1 MKFQFKGFVSL
12 FLAVLSLVM
21 GFSGIIL
28 YLVPRGRVANWTG
41 WTMLGLEKQGWQ
53 TIHMNFAL
61 LFLIV
66 VGLHLY
72 LNWSIFWAYIKRKER
87 LAINLKLETL
97 IAILLAGVVLTG
109 TIMRIQP
116 FNTVLDYNYQI
127 KNYWDRWAS
136 EAPSPHAEELRLN
149 QFADNLSLSSSAI
162 MKALQQDGLVITD
175 AKTTIGEIA
184 TANGM
189 TPADVF
195 SAIKKHFPDASKQG
209 KGGGKG
215 RGTGQGKGKGR
226 GMGQQRVED

>member
-1 MKFQFKGFVSL
+1 MKFQLKGFVSL

-72 LNWSIFWAYIKRKER
+72 LNWSIFWTYIKRKER

-127 KNYWDRWAS
+127 KDYWDRWAS
-136 EAPSPHAEELRLN
+136 EAPSPHAEERSLS
-149 QFADNLSLSSSAI
+149 QFADNLGLPVNNVVE
-162 MKALQQDGLVITD
+162 ALREQGIVVTD
-175 AKTTIGEIA
+175 AGATVGQIA
-184 TANGM
+184 DANNL
-189 TPADVF
+189 TPADVYA
-195 SAIKKHFPDASKQG
+195 AIKRHFPQRDQWG
-209 KGGGKG
+209 KGEGKG
-215 RGTGQGKGKGR
+215 RGMGQGKGKGR
-226 GMGQQRVED
+226 GLGQRSEE